1 MGLVLVIFWRSPRL
15 KFPVILSE
23 GLESKNRFSD
33 KLIFGFLSVGSVC
46 PHTAK
51 LKKKQKISGNAL
63 IKNFV

>member
-15 KFPVILSE
+15 KFPVKLSE
-23 GLESKNRFSD
+23 GLESVNRSSD
-33 KLIFGFLSVGSVC
+33 KIFFDFLNVGSVC
-46 PHTAK
+46 PHEAK